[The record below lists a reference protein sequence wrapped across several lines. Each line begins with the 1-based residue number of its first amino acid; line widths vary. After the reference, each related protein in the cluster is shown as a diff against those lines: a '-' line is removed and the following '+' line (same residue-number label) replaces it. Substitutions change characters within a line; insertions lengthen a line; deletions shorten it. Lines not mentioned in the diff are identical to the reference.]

1 MGKVVVPSDSGV
13 TEVHLLMLLVRG
25 AILGL
30 LHVLQLAETEGGVGE
45 REGGEEEEEGE
56 GANRVGARE
65 TRVSQGAA
73 GGRRVTLPG

>member
-13 TEVHLLMLLVRG
+13 AEVHLLMLLVRG

-45 REGGEEEEEGE
+45 REGGEEEEGE